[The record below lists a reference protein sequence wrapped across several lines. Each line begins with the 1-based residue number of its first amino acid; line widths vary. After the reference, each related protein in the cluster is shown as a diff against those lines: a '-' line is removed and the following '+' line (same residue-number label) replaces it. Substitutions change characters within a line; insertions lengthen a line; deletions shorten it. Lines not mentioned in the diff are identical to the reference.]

1 MKRILLI
8 LIAICNSAIA
18 GQHFTN
24 TVLDG
29 LTLIN
34 GTTSALPGSVVHATV
49 ADALTVPITW
59 GSLTGKPSFFS
70 GVYSDLTGKP
80 LLFSG
85 TYADLVGKPSLA
97 TVATTGSYSSLFGL
111 PTLLTIGTTSTTAAA
126 GNDSR
131 ILAGASALQPTSS
144 IANTTGQNAT
154 TTANLAAKADL
165 VGGLILSSQLPSAIA
180 DILAYNTL
188 SDFPATG
195 SNHVVYF
202 RTDTGAGYLW
212 TGSSYYAI
220 PSAPGSTNAV
230 PEGATHLYFTN
241 ARVDTEVGV
250 LAPSL
255 AVGSAQM
262 LDAGVSV
269 INYDPDISMWS
280 AGAPISAPD
289 FLVNGNSASGL
300 FDGSLGNVASAV
312 YAGSAGSA
320 STDSNG
326 NTLSNL
332 SDGTGG
338 YTDISNLAYNVADSY
353 GFRVPTT
360 NFFDGTRGYVANSVA
375 WDGSYDVYQSISF
388 AQGSADSANAQLS
401 FIGQYGVGYAVYAG
415 SAGSAQMLD
424 AGVSVINYDPDI
436 SMWSAGA
443 PISAPD
449 FLVNGNSASGLFDG
463 SLGNVASA
471 VYAGSAGSAST
482 DSNGNTLSNLSDGTG
497 GYTDISNLAYNVA
510 DSYGFRVPTTNFFDG
525 TRGYVANSVAWDG
538 SYDVYQSI
546 SFAQGSA
553 DSANAQLSFIGQY
566 GVGYAA
572 YAGSAASVDWSGV
585 TSKPTLFSGNYS
597 DLIGKPALF
606 SGTYSDLAGLPVG
619 RNAIFGGSYT
629 MLASDTLVAITGQGG
644 ATLTLPAASSYTV
657 GQPLYIK
664 DEGGKANL
672 HPIVII
678 GTIDG
683 STTNSISYPYGTMQL
698 YSNGTAWFTLNKP
711 QPDNSFINS
720 LIF

>member
-401 FIGQYGVGYAVYAG
+401 FIGQYGVGYA
-415 SAGSAQMLD
+415 
-424 AGVSVINYDPDI
+424 
-436 SMWSAGA
+436 
-443 PISAPD
+443 
-449 FLVNGNSASGLFDG
+449 
-463 SLGNVASA
+463 
-471 VYAGSAGSAST
+471 
-482 DSNGNTLSNLSDGTG
+482 
-497 GYTDISNLAYNVA
+497 
-510 DSYGFRVPTTNFFDG
+510 
-525 TRGYVANSVAWDG
+525 
-538 SYDVYQSI
+538 
-546 SFAQGSA
+546 
-553 DSANAQLSFIGQY
+553 
-566 GVGYAA
+566 A